1 MLALSLPSLGLTLAV
16 PIRTIHPNNAVF
28 DIVVQSSSSGAL
40 PDTTGLLSGKPV
52 YTVYL
57 QVGTQKDWVLQ
68 YCRPAAA
75 QRALQTAGNVVQL
88 GSPPP
93 IKAPYPLVTV
103 VPPFPLQPVAD
114 YLLVHGFLERGGRFK
129 ALRLIRESSRELR
142 ERLFPFLEQWEF
154 RPGTRDGLPV
164 LLEILLMIPPQA

>member
-1 MLALSLPSLGLTLAV
+1 MLALSLARLGLTSAV
-16 PIRTIHPNNAVF
+16 PIRTVHPNTGVF
-28 DIVVQSSSSGAL
+28 DIVVQSSSSDAW
-40 PDTTGLLSGKPV
+40 PDTIGLLSGKPV

-68 YCRPAAA
+68 YCRPAEVE
-75 QRALQTAGNVVQL
+75 RALQAAGNVVQL

-103 VPPFPLQPVAD
+103 IPPRPLQPVAD
-114 YLLVHGFLERGGRFK
+114 YFLVHGFLERGGRFK
-129 ALRLIRESSRELR
+129 ALRLVRESSRELR
-142 ERLFPFLEQWEF
+142 EQLFPFLEQWEF